1 MWFNE
6 PDLNNKTTAIAIY
19 AKDFPSCIKKE
30 LKQEN
35 LLGGV

>member
-6 PDLNNKTTAIAIY
+6 PDLDNKTTAIAIY
-19 AKDFPSCIKKE
+19 AKDFPSYIKKE

-35 LLGGV
+35 LLEGV